1 MDTFEHDQGSV
12 IGKDIPYETIERE
25 FCRVKKFTPF
35 AVIEADKIREVS
47 KFMPYAALSVESPRL
62 PGEATMY
69 VTHKHDFRHL
79 WDVFQQR
86 GVKAEEEVLVAYV
99 PKKRRFLSGAWASLH
114 IYVFPKEHLEE
125 MYDQNFRPDS
135 YEAWLT
141 PIAEWEPT
149 NIVGPNQELATSMN
163 RRAFKNALIIT
174 VILMVIWALV
184 LEFIPEG
191 WWVLAIN
198 VAGVILTSWILLS
211 CAIPFLKAYM
221 PTVLAGMASGT
232 LWFVMFV
239 AIRNVI
245 GLVVG
250 I

>member
-1 MDTFEHDQGSV
+1 VDTFEHDQGSV

-25 FCRVKKFTPF
+25 FCRVKNFTPF
-35 AVIEADKIREVS
+35 AVIEAGKIKDIS

-69 VTHKHDFRHL
+69 VTHKLDFRHL

-86 GVKAEEEVLVAYV
+86 GVKAEEEVLIAYV
-99 PKKRRFLSGAWASLH
+99 PQKRKFLSGAWASLY
-114 IYVFPKEHLEE
+114 IYVFPKGHLEE
-125 MYDQNFRPDS
+125 MHDKNFRPS
-135 YEAWLT
+135 NYEAWLM

-149 NIVGPNQELATSMN
+149 DIVAPNQESATSMN
-163 RRAFKNALIIT
+163 RTAFRNALIIT
-174 VILMVIWALV
+174 GILMVIWAVV

-198 VAGVILTSWILLS
+198 VAGLILTSWILLS
-211 CAIPFLKAYM
+211 CAMPFLKDYM
-221 PTVLAGMASGT
+221 PTLLAVMASGA

-239 AIRNVI
+239 AIRTII
-245 GLVVG
+245 GVVVG